1 MLSPNLYDKLEHRFP
16 DDLVIAGF
24 KAMELLLLL
33 ETPFHLLPLG
43 SSNHVSVLL
52 LVLLLLFLRRGG

>member
-24 KAMELLLLL
+24 KAMELLLLQ
-33 ETPFHLLPLG
+33 TPFHL
-43 SSNHVSVLL
+43 HA
-52 LVLLLLFLRRGG
+52 LVLLLKQLLLFIRRRRR